1 MTDDSAVQ
9 ARARVGGRQIVVMAA
24 AAMLALWATGCGHKE
39 QSSTRSP
46 QTAPQV
52 NEYPPGDSGPVNV
65 AGNGTGG
72 TAYGVTRPA
81 LDIPNRTPGTT
92 KPPAGRIAPTPAP
105 AGGVDDEDMEYI
117 TTHKPV
123 YSEEG
128 LATWYSAPYKGRKAA
143 NGQVFD
149 DEALTAAHRTLPMGS
164 LVVVTNLKT
173 GQSSPMR
180 ITDRGPFVEGRI
192 LDMTKASARA
202 TGVYSA
208 GLVNVRVDVYR
219 TPKPMETGGRW
230 CVQIGA
236 FHSERDALKLQDKLE
251 DSYPDANVIEF
262 SGTDSYW
269 VRIRPAGDNREVAER
284 IVRKLK
290 LKDEDASAYLTR
302 LD

>member
-1 MTDDSAVQ
+1 MTEPSEAHKLTMDGCRTA
-9 ARARVGGRQIVVMAA
+9 IVAA
-24 AAMLALWATGCGHKE
+24 AAGLAFLIAGCGHKE
-39 QSSTRSP
+39 QSATTKP
-46 QTAPQV
+46 QTAPPVKQTTAAV

-65 AGNGTGG
+65 AGVK
-72 TAYGVTRPA
+72 AA
-81 LDIPNRTPGTT
+81 LDLPHPTPGNPT
-92 KPPAGRIAPTPAP
+92 KPAARIAPTPAP
-105 AGGVDDEDMEYI
+105 PGGVDDDDMEYI
-117 TTHKPV
+117 TTHRPV
-123 YSEEG
+123 SSEEG

-143 NGQVFD
+143 NGEVFD

-202 TGVYSA
+202 TGVYEA

-219 TPKPMETGGRW
+219 TPKPVETGGRW

-236 FHSERDALKLQDKLE
+236 FHKEHDALKLQSKLE
-251 DSYPDANVIEF
+251 DEYPDANVIEF
-262 SGTDSYW
+262 PGTDSYW
-269 VRIRPAGDNREVAER
+269 VRIRPQGDNREVAER
-284 IVRKLK
+284 IARRLK
-290 LKDEDASAYLTR
+290 LKDEDALPYLTR